1 MWVEFLLIF
10 IFILLNGF
18 FAGAEIA
25 VVTARKT
32 KISQLVESGNKNAQI
47 LSKLQQEPDRF
58 LATVQIGVTVL
69 GALASAIGG
78 AAAVEIIKP
87 VLKEI
92 PVRAISVSSEAIA
105 IGLVVA
111 AISYLSLIFGELVPK
126 SIALMN
132 PERVGLWVAKPIYAL
147 SRISSVFVSML
158 TTSTNII
165 LRPFGR
171 KAFTQRAY
179 ISEEE
184 IKLLI
189 REGKERGIF
198 EPAEQ
203 ELIHSIFEF
212 TDISVNEVMVPVSKV
227 VAIDMNKPTEE
238 IISMIAED
246 QFSRYP
252 VYVKDYNDIRGILY
266 EKDIFNIMAMHRV
279 VDIRKILH
287 PPLFIPETMKISRL
301 LREMQRKRVHMAIV
315 IDEYGSVSGLVTIE
329 DLLEEIVGEI
339 RDEYDIESPVIRLKD
354 GTLLVDASI
363 SIRDLK
369 EDYAVEIPESPEY
382 ETLGGFVITTLQKIP
397 ETGDIIE
404 LEDKRLRVIEMVG
417 RRVSKVKVEFIL
429 ERGMFEA

>member
-32 KISQLVESGNKNAQI
+32 RISQLVESGNRNAQI

-147 SRISSVFVSML
+147 SKISSVFVSIL

-189 REGKERGIF
+189 REGKDRGIF

-212 TDISVNEVMVPVSKV
+212 TDISVNEVMVPVSKM
-227 VAIDMNKPTEE
+227 VAIDMTRPTEE

-246 QFSRYP
+246 RFSRYP

-266 EKDIFNIMAMHRV
+266 EKDIFNIMAMQRV